1 MIKYPLKLANSLKL
15 SGFINQKQEDEVRA
29 MDGQCVDLSTC
40 LLKEVKNML
49 LICKEDLS
57 EQKMWTRKFCKG
69 LQDQN
74 TPLLLNLAK
83 KIAKDCGE

>member
-1 MIKYPLKLANSLKL
+1 MIKYPLILANSLKS
-15 SGFINQKQEDEVRA
+15 SGFINQEQEDEVRA

-40 LLKEVKNML
+40 LLKEVKYML
-49 LICKEDLS
+49 LICKGDVS
-57 EQKMWTRKFCKG
+57 EQKMWMGKFCKG
-69 LQDQN
+69 LRDQN